1 MGISFR
7 EYSPCRQGL
16 QENGGAEIC
25 KYNCVRAGSVRM
37 KKEQFSDYL
46 EKSKYIDFA
55 HPAVQ
60 QKAQELRNISST
72 EIELLQSTYYF
83 VRDEIRHSWDAQD
96 KRVTV
101 SASDVLREGVGI
113 CWAKCNLL
121 AALLRAN
128 GIPCGF
134 SHQRLTLGD
143 TPDTG
148 YCIHSLNT
156 VYVSALDRW
165 IRLDARGNT
174 DKIRAEFSLE
184 EEILAFHVI
193 PENDEY
199 DYHDNL
205 PRPVEALM
213 KVLEESTDALY
224 MYQYCLPGRIEE

>member
-1 MGISFR
+1 MSR
-7 EYSPCRQGL
+7 EILSQ
-16 QENGGAEIC
+16 
-25 KYNCVRAGSVRM
+25 
-37 KKEQFSDYL
+37 YL
-46 EKSKYIDFA
+46 ENSKYIDFDNGEMRR
-55 HPAVQ
+55 
-60 QKAQELRNISST
+60 KARELRNVSST
-72 EIELLQSTYYF
+72 EIELIQSTYYF
-83 VRDEIRHSWDAQD
+83 VRDEIKHSWDVQD

-113 CWAKCNLL
+113 CWAKSNLF

-128 GIPCGF
+128 GVPCGF

-156 VYVSALDRW
+156 VYVSALDKW

-174 DKIRAEFSLE
+174 DKIHAEFSLE
-184 EEILAFHVI
+184 EEVLAFHVI

-205 PRPVEALM
+205 SRPVAALM
-213 KVLEESTDALY
+213 QVLEENTDALY
-224 MYQYCLPGRIEE
+224 MYQYCLPGRL